1 MWHFSSVGRAWD
13 FDDGRRAD
21 FFLAQVRIRLAV
33 INFGQTS
40 FADISAP
47 RPRILINNTSL
58 ERYFPEDYE
67 YYRILTK

>member
-1 MWHFSSVGRAWD
+1 MWHFGSVGRAWD
-13 FDDGRRAD
+13 LGRRAD
-21 FFLAQVRIRLAV
+21 FLAQVRIQLAV

-40 FADISAP
+40 FVDNSAP